1 MELMNQPLLS
11 PEPSRLSITIN
22 DVAAGP
28 EGGGDERLRRSSL
41 GQLFSWK
48 TDAAMTLWM
57 RPCARQ
63 HWVLKQKPAPDGGG
77 MVDTWK
83 SSLADDDEE
92 RGATS
97 NDLVLDLAYAFML
110 SRVGKVFTH
119 NLHDSGRASLAW
131 RNGLAVFI
139 PIWLQLLH
147 TNRYLNSFDQ
157 PDAVFFT
164 MFMIHLGIAVAMA
177 NSSEACGDILGTAN
191 TPGACEAFCYTLSG
205 GRAFLALCHSYAL
218 YYNRGLRHVIVRG
231 SIAPALLSALLWLGA
246 AFSNSLFDPDAD
258 AVGSFLEFACWTVP
272 IVFDIGQY
280 WWSAGH
286 SFNQSR
292 SHLIPLN
299 VPLCIERIELFV
311 VLSLGEVVAASVG
324 ASASADS
331 RAFLIVAVVV
341 GMKFVYFDLNRVA
354 PRATGTEGA
363 ERHDYHHAFTVSRVN
378 GLIWGFLHC
387 PLNVCIVVIGAC
399 LEPFTADGVM
409 EISQAHGFAGCMG
422 CTCFIVVLLNM
433 QHKYTGPRPAHLRQ
447 LACVQIC
454 ISILMWAAGWFGW
467 DVEEEAGEGEDEMPL
482 SVLKSPVALIIL
494 ELALLGMF
502 AALDVAFRTAAKRG
516 AGGVTRRGSS

>member
-1 MELMNQPLLS
+1 MELMNQPLLAS
-11 PEPSRLSITIN
+11 PEPIIIN
-22 DVAAGP
+22 DVAAGEERP
-28 EGGGDERLRRSSL
+28 EGGGDERLRPSSL

-48 TDAAMTLWM
+48 TDVAMTLWK

-97 NDLVLDLAYAFML
+97 NDLVLDLAYAMVL
-110 SRVGKVFTH
+110 ARVGKVFTQ
-119 NLHDSGRASLAW
+119 NLHDSGRVSLAW
-131 RNGLAVFI
+131 RNGLAVFC
-139 PIWLQLLH
+139 PIWLQHYH
-147 TNRYLNSFDQ
+147 TNRFLNGWDQ
-157 PDAVFFT
+157 SDAVFFT

-177 NSSEACGDILGTAN
+177 NSSEACGDILGTVN
-191 TPGACEAFCYTLSG
+191 TPGACEAFCCTLSG
-205 GRAFLALCHSYAL
+205 GRAFLALCHSYAA
-218 YYNRGLRHVIVRG
+218 YFNRGLRHVIVRQH
-231 SIAPALLSALLWLGA
+231 IAPALLSALLWLSA
-246 AFSNSLFDPDAD
+246 AFFENA
-258 AVGSFLEFACWTVP
+258 GGGFLQFACWTVA
-272 IVFDIGQY
+272 IVFDIGQF
-280 WWSAGH
+280 WWLAGQT
-286 SFNQSR
+286 FNKSR
-292 SHLIPLN
+292 SHLVPLN
-299 VPLCIERIELFV
+299 VPLCIERVELFV

-341 GMKFVYFDLNRVA
+341 GMKHVYFDLNRVV

-378 GLIWGFLHC
+378 GLVWGFLHC
-387 PLNVCIVVIGAC
+387 PLNVCIVVLGAC
-399 LEPFTADGVM
+399 LEPFTADGVLA
-409 EISQAHGFAGCMG
+409 ISQAHGFAGCMG

-433 QHKYTGPRPAHLRQ
+433 QHKYTGPRPARLRQ
-447 LACVQIC
+447 LTCVQIC
-454 ISILMWAAGWFGW
+454 ISVLMWAAGWFGW
-467 DVEEEAGEGEDEMPL
+467 DVEEEAREGEDEMPL

-502 AALDVAFRTAAKRG
+502 AASDFAFRTAAKSEKR
-516 AGGVTRRGSS
+516 GGVTRRG